1 MKNSAWPKKLSVLV
15 ALLVGMLAPP
25 SIAQTSTNT
34 VTGITL
40 TSSAHQFF
48 ADRSGTITFTVKV
61 AYKGTVSRLGVRLVA
76 PSDQW
81 TFQSASGPTA
91 QPAAG
96 TTQPW
101 EFSYLT
107 TPTSPAIFT
116 VTLQYAAGVAVPDDG
131 ITGTQSFTAYALL
144 GSQNAQDANGAD
156 IQTVATVTEAVFHTA
171 DTKKDMRIDLDEL
184 LKVVQIYNTR
194 NGTQRTGAYDASYNP
209 MPGVAPVH
217 PVAPAQPHSAD
228 TDRDGAIS
236 LMELTRLVNLCM
248 YSTTTGRT
256 GEYHADSKGVDGFS
270 PGP

>member
-1 MKNSAWPKKLSVLV
+1 M
-15 ALLVGMLAPP
+15 
-25 SIAQTSTNT
+25 
-34 VTGITL
+34 
-40 TSSAHQFF
+40 
-48 ADRSGTITFTVKV
+48 
-61 AYKGTVSRLGVRLVA
+61 
-76 PSDQW
+76 
-81 TFQSASGPTA
+81 
-91 QPAAG
+91 G